1 MVAQQPSACAQA
13 MRGPVWRVALR
24 TCILSLSL
32 NHLRGIHAEAIR
44 GVAAPARVLSAR
56 SKARAV
62 LAAHFSQLSL
72 ERTQSTL
79 AIRGLI
85 TLSRETGPACSAGAN
100 GAHL

>member
-32 NHLRGIHAEAIR
+32 SHLRGIHAEAIR
-44 GVAAPARVLSAR
+44 GGAVHAAFRRQSRRAPCWRLTFHSSLTRTRAINTCNPRTDLSG
-56 SKARAV
+56 
-62 LAAHFSQLSL
+62 H
-72 ERTQSTL
+72 
-79 AIRGLI
+79 GLPL
-85 TLSRETGPACSAGAN
+85 TSDN

>member
-32 NHLRGIHAEAIR
+32 SHLRGIHAEAIR
-44 GVAAPARVLSAR
+44 GGAGARRVS
-56 SKARAV
+56 SPEQARAV
-62 LAAHFSQLSL
+62 LAANNFSQFSQMEAAINTCNPRTDLSGH
-72 ERTQSTL
+72 
-79 AIRGLI
+79 GLPL
-85 TLSRETGPACSAGAN
+85 TSDN